1 MICPQRA
8 RKDIICYKVV
18 RKRKYE
24 TGKEKYE
31 TPCVR
36 KGLQLY
42 STVEAEESIIMPKKD
57 YSTTLYF
64 CHKNI
69 RIYIVEE
76 GYVHCL
82 TSIEDARMWIRRNF
96 YLFPRCLDIPC
107 EWAIIKCVIPKGV
120 LYCKSVDHKQICA
133 KQIFTKGIE
142 LQG

>member
-69 RIYIVEE
+69 RMYIVEE

-82 TSIEDARMWIRRNF
+82 TSIEAAKMWIN
-96 YLFPRCLDIPC
+96 YHLFPYNRG
-107 EWAIIKCVIPKGV
+107 WAIIKCVIPKGV
-120 LYCKSVDHKQICA
+120 LYYKSVDHTEICA

>member
-18 RKRKYE
+18 RKRKYG

-64 CHKNI
+64 SKYDASLI
-69 RIYIVEE
+69 SS
-76 GYVHCL
+76 
-82 TSIEDARMWIRRNF
+82 TSDF
-96 YLFPRCLDIPC
+96 
-107 EWAIIKCVIPKGV
+107 
-120 LYCKSVDHKQICA
+120 S
-133 KQIFTKGIE
+133 
-142 LQG
+142 

>member
-18 RKRKYE
+18 RKRKYG

-31 TPCVR
+31 TPYVR

-42 STVEAEESIIMPKKD
+42 STVEAEESTIMPKKD

-64 CHKNI
+64 YGKNI
-69 RIYIVEE
+69 NIYIVEE
-76 GYVHCL
+76 GYVHC
-82 TSIEDARMWIRRNF
+82 TTNVEAAKTWIKGNGRF
-96 YLFPRCLDIPC
+96 FPHNR
-107 EWAIIKCVIPKGV
+107 WAIIKCVIPKGV
-120 LYCKSVDHKQICA
+120 LYYKSVDHKQICA